1 MIFVTIPEFE
11 RDLKSL
17 LKKYRT
23 LKEDLLVVQS
33 ILAILPNAR
42 PPFSYSIDNIGVA
55 AEIIKIKK
63 IASKSFYGKGVN
75 SGLRLI
81 YNYIPEDHKIVFLE
95 LYHKNEK
102 ELEDKKR
109 ILNYLKE
116 IQ

>member
-1 MIFVTIPEFE
+1 MIFSHLPDFDKDVK
-11 RDLKSL
+11 RL
-17 LKKYRT
+17 LKKY
-23 LKEDLLVVQS
+23 KSIEDDLEIIKS

-42 PPFSYSIDNIGVA
+42 PPFSYLIDNLGVKIP
-55 AEIIKIKK
+55 IIKIKK

-81 YNYIPEDHKIVFLE
+81 YTYASEEQKIIFFE

-109 ILNYLKE
+109 IINYLK
-116 IQ
+116 